1 MAIKSF
7 KRYEKKYLL
16 TGEQYEKLI
25 PRLLEYMKMD
35 DHCVNNSYSIYNIYY
50 DTDDNSVIRHSISKP
65 YYKEKLRLRSYKIPQ
80 SPSDKVFLAVS
91 YTHLRAHE
99 TIGLRILYALHHSGK
114 INKIVNKRRAI
125 ITLEEAY
132 NFLEFGERPK
142 CTDFI
147 TEQVINE
154 IEYYL
159 SHTKVNPT
167 VYIGYNRIA
176 FFGKEDKDFRL
187 TIDSKIITRRE
198 DLFLESGCHG
208 TDILKPNG
216 YAVIF
221 TIILCAV
228 MIILDGL
235 NFAMPKSKAM
245 VLKITVP
252 EDLNFEGVF
261 DEILNTNTTSWNMVK
276 VSTRDFGAL
285 YELNYSIHLKNDVN
299 QKKFIDSLR
308 VRNGNLNISLTSCG
322 SEDKIFN

>member
-80 SPSDKVFLAVS
+80 SPSDKVFLE
-91 YTHLRAHE
+91 LKK
-99 TIGLRILYALHHSGK
+99 K

-167 VYIGYNRIA
+167 IYIGYNRIA

-208 TDILKPNG
+208 TNILKPNG

-228 MIILDGL
+228 MIILDSL

>member
-80 SPSDKVFLAVS
+80 SPSDKVFLE
-91 YTHLRAHE
+91 LKK
-99 TIGLRILYALHHSGK
+99 K

-125 ITLEEAY
+125 IALEEAY

-228 MIILDGL
+228 MIILDSL
-235 NFAMPKSKAM
+235 NFAMSKSKAM

>member
-1 MAIKSF
+1 
-7 KRYEKKYLL
+7 
-16 TGEQYEKLI
+16 
-25 PRLLEYMKMD
+25 MKMD

-65 YYKEKLRLRSYKIPQ
+65 YYKEKLRLISYKIPQ
-80 SPSDKVFLAVS
+80 SPSDKVFLE
-91 YTHLRAHE
+91 LKK
-99 TIGLRILYALHHSGK
+99 K

-228 MIILDGL
+228 MIILDSL

>member
-80 SPSDKVFLAVS
+80 SPSDKVFLE
-91 YTHLRAHE
+91 LKK
-99 TIGLRILYALHHSGK
+99 K

-228 MIILDGL
+228 MIILDSL
-235 NFAMPKSKAM
+235 NFAMPKSEAK

>member
-35 DHCVNNSYSIYNIYY
+35 DHCINNSYSIYNIYY

-80 SPSDKVFLAVS
+80 SPSDKVFLE
-91 YTHLRAHE
+91 LKK
-99 TIGLRILYALHHSGK
+99 K

-228 MIILDGL
+228 MIILDSL

>member
-80 SPSDKVFLAVS
+80 SPSDKVFLE
-91 YTHLRAHE
+91 LKK
-99 TIGLRILYALHHSGK
+99 K

-167 VYIGYNRIA
+167 IYIGYNRIA

-228 MIILDGL
+228 MIILDSL

-276 VSTRDFGAL
+276 VITRDFGAL